1 MNKTSFSNEVS
12 ESGSKMNQCIYRYRD
27 GCQCDVDRHGDSP
40 FCYWHDPVVDKSD
53 HYIKEDLEAWAKSG
67 KSMDGFQL
75 KRVDLSN
82 INLVKRGSKNG
93 YSFRDADLYRA
104 NLNKAHLFA
113 VDFSGSSLMKANL
126 SGSNLHCANLEN
138 CNLLGVDISRCRLE
152 NISWGEFVCQEIK
165 AKEALKEGEHLLAND
180 HCQEAEEI
188 YRNIRKN
195 CEKQGLFETAGYFF
209 HREMVVRR
217 FQMKPNSFG
226 RFVSKMVDIFC
237 GYGEKPLRVVL
248 FSMALIVMCAFS
260 YYFLGIS
267 GSEGMVVFDSG
278 QSWRENAMAFANC
291 LYYSVVTFTT
301 LGYGDFTPV
310 GFSKAMAALEAFA
323 GSFTMALFVVVF
335 VKKMTR

>member
-1 MNKTSFSNEVS
+1 
-12 ESGSKMNQCIYRYRD
+12 
-27 GCQCDVDRHGDSP
+27 
-40 FCYWHDPVVDKSD
+40 VDKSND
-53 HYIKEDLEAWAKSG
+53 DIKQELEDWARSG

-82 INLVKRGSKNG
+82 INLVKRGSKTG
-93 YSFRDADLYRA
+93 YTFRDADLYRA
-104 NLNKAHLFA
+104 DLNHAHLFA

-126 SGSNLHCANLEN
+126 SFSNLHCANLEG
-138 CNLLGVDISRCRLE
+138 CNLLGVDISKCRLE
-152 NISWGEFVCQEIK
+152 NIKWGDFNYQEIK
-165 AKEALKEGEHLLAND
+165 AKEAFKEGEVALAID

-217 FQMKPNSFG
+217 YQMPMGSFE
-226 RFVSKMVDIFC
+226 RFVSKMVDVFC

-248 FSMALIVMCAFS
+248 FSMALILFCAVS

-267 GSEGMVVFDSG
+267 GANGMVGLNLSHSFS
-278 QSWRENAMAFANC
+278 ENLLAFGNC

-301 LGYGDFTPV
+301 LGYGDYTPV
-310 GFSKAMAALEAFA
+310 GGSKVMAALEAFT

>member
-1 MNKTSFSNEVS
+1 
-12 ESGSKMNQCIYRYRD
+12 
-27 GCQCDVDRHGDSP
+27 
-40 FCYWHDPVVDKSD
+40 
-53 HYIKEDLEAWAKSG
+53 
-67 KSMDGFQL
+67 MDGFQL
-75 KRVDLSN
+75 KRTDLSN
-82 INLVKRGSKNG
+82 INLVRRGAKGG

-104 NLNKAHLFA
+104 NMSRAHLFA

-126 SGSNLHCANLEN
+126 SFSNLHCANLEK

-152 NISWGEFVCQEIK
+152 NISWGDFVAQEIK
-165 AKEALKEGEHLLAND
+165 AKEALKEGEQVLAND

-217 FQMKPNSFG
+217 YQMPHSSFQ

-237 GYGEKPLRVVL
+237 GYGEKPVRVVL
-248 FSMALIVMCAFS
+248 FSMALIILCAFS
-260 YYFLGIS
+260 YFFMGIS
-267 GSEGMVVFDSG
+267 HAGEMVQFDLHASI
-278 QSWRENAMAFANC
+278 EDNLLTAANC

-301 LGYGDFTPV
+301 LGYGDYTPV
-310 GFSKAMAALEAFA
+310 GISKAMAALEAFA